1 MEKSWQLSVNVAF
14 FMMGFVLFQFV
25 FNSFLEVALRI
36 LETEKKKEKRKRKP
50 GEFLLMVCV
59 LPKKLSTLVNKITS
73 PIT

>member
-36 LETEKKKEKRKRKP
+36 LETGRKKKEKRKKTWRILAYGLCSAK
-50 GEFLLMVCV
+50 EA
-59 LPKKLSTLVNKITS
+59 
-73 PIT
+73 